1 MKSYRYEVRQIPLS
15 QEELLLK
22 ETIFHTANG
31 YIGIRSCFEEGYPS
45 EMQTIRG
52 TYINGFYD
60 FARMEQAE
68 KLRGL
73 IEEKQTILNI
83 ADTQTIK
90 LIVDGEAFS
99 MFEGTVEKSSRVL
112 DMRKGYAERSVLWTS
127 PGGKKVEIAIRRMA
141 SFVWL
146 PLFLIEY
153 SARAVNFAGKI
164 RFESLHSG
172 EAENYFNPSD
182 PRVAAERAKYLEP
195 ARREKI
201 GDATYLESKT
211 VSSGLFVGSAVC
223 HRLSKNARIETSAG
237 ERHEYA
243 AVIEADIAEGESV
256 ALLKYSVFA
265 DSIREADCK
274 AAAAKLMETLTALP
288 PSQLYQA
295 QEKYLDQY
303 WKRNMV
309 EIKGDDDLNLAV
321 HYNMYQL
328 LQSVGKDRFCN
339 IAAKGLSG
347 EGYEGHYFWDTEMY
361 IQPCFLLTSPE
372 IVKNLISYRYTTLER
387 ARENARILGHEK
399 GALYPW
405 RTIMG
410 KECSGYYVSG
420 SAAYHING
428 DIAYSIIAYY
438 LATKDLAFIAEKGLE
453 ILVETARL
461 WMDAG
466 NWQDGAFQIHEVTGP
481 DEYTCMV
488 SNNYFTNALAKHHLY
503 WTAKFCEMLPSQK
516 LSSREELA
524 EFRKASEGMF
534 LPYDEKLGI
543 NPQDDSFLKKKAW
556 DLPKTPRENFPLLLH
571 YHPLYLY
578 RHQVCKQAD
587 TVMAHFIL
595 EDMQSLET
603 MENSFLYYEKITTH
617 DSSLSTAIF
626 SIMASKL
633 GMKQKACEYFGDSAK
648 LDLFDTHRN
657 TKDGIHTAN
666 MGGNYMA
673 IVYGFGGVR
682 IKENGLHL
690 TPWLPEQWDGYEF
703 KIAYQNA
710 LLHVRVDKQ
719 GCKVRHEEGAKVEF
733 YLRGRKIAVK
743 AMEEAQA
750 PLSSNW

>member
-1 MKSYRYEVRQIPLS
+1 MESYRYKVDRIPLD

-31 YIGIRSCFEEGYPS
+31 YIGVRSCFEEGYPP
-45 EMQTIRG
+45 ELQTVRG

-68 KLRGL
+68 KLCGL
-73 IEEKQTILNI
+73 IEEKQTILNV
-83 ADTQTIK
+83 ADTQGIK
-90 LIVDGEAFS
+90 LVVDGESFS
-99 MFEGTVEKSSRVL
+99 MFEGRVEESGRVL
-112 DMRKGYAERSVLWTS
+112 DMKKGYSLRTVVWTS
-127 PGGKKVEIAIRRMA
+127 PAGKKVELNIKRMA

-153 SARAVNFAGKI
+153 SVKALNFRGKLC
-164 RFESLHSG
+164 FESLHSG
-172 EAENYFNPSD
+172 EVENYFNPND

-195 ARREKI
+195 TRKEKI
-201 GDATYLESKT
+201 GEATYLESKT
-211 VSSGLFVGSAVC
+211 VSSGLLVGSGVC
-223 HRLSKNARIETSAG
+223 HRIDKNARLETSEEDSHKYTAKL
-237 ERHEYA
+237 ET
-243 AVIEADIAEGESV
+243 DIAEGETV
-256 ALLKYSVFA
+256 TLLKYSVFA

-274 AAAAKLMETLTALP
+274 AAVTKLLETLMALP
-288 PSQLYQA
+288 PGELYAA
-295 QEKYLDQY
+295 QEEYLEKY
-303 WKRNMV
+303 WKRNTV
-309 EIKGDDDLNLAV
+309 EIQGDDDLNIAV

-328 LQSVGKDRFCN
+328 LQSVGKDPFCN
-339 IAAKGLSG
+339 VAAKGLSG

-361 IQPCFLLTSPE
+361 IQPYFLLTNPE

-428 DIAYSIIAYY
+428 DVAYSIIAYY
-438 LATKDLAFIAEKGLE
+438 LATKDLAFIEEKGLE
-453 ILVETARL
+453 ILVETAKL

-466 NWQDGAFQIHEVTGP
+466 NWQDGRFQIHEVTGP

-488 SNNYFTNALAKHHLY
+488 SNNYFTNALAKHHLC
-503 WTAKFCEMLPSQK
+503 WTAKFCEMLPKQK
-516 LSSREELA
+516 LASREELE
-524 EFRKASEGMF
+524 EFKKASEGMY

-543 NPQDDSFLKKKAW
+543 NPQDDSFLKKKVW
-556 DLPKTPRENFPLLLH
+556 DLSKTPKEKFPLLLH

-595 EDMQSLET
+595 EDMQSLEA
-603 MENSFLYYEKITTH
+603 MKNSYLYYEKVTTH

-633 GMKQKACEYFGDSAK
+633 GMRQKAYEYFGDSAK
-648 LDLFDTHRN
+648 LDLFNTHNN

-682 IKENGLHL
+682 IKEDGLHL
-690 TPWLPEQWDGYEF
+690 APWLPEQWEGYEF
-703 KIAYQNA
+703 KIVYENT
-710 LLHVRVDKQ
+710 LLHVKVDKN
-719 GCKVRHEEGAKVEF
+719 GCKLLREEGPEVTVH
-733 YLRGRKIAVK
+733 LHG
-743 AMEEAQA
+743 
-750 PLSSNW
+750 